1 MKNDV
6 PFNVLAN
13 PNSWERSPRGPLAAA
28 IGGALGF
35 STTTLFGGAAISLFG
50 GAVVISTASVVG
62 SLVLWAVTSW
72 ATKAMSPK
80 FDTGAFESQG
90 LLVNA
95 REAAGPQHFVYGEVR
110 KGGTVSFYETT
121 GTDNKFL
128 HQIIVLAGHEIN
140 SIQQI
145 YINDENVTLDSN
157 GFVTGDRWNSKIR
170 IYYHLGNQ
178 TSSTSA
184 FANVS
189 SKNLSNTLLA
199 DSELTGDDA
208 LDSNFV
214 GKGLAY
220 LYVRHEY
227 DREVFA
233 NGIPTITAQIRG
245 KKIFDPREA
254 SHVSNDPSTWAYSD
268 NAALCIRDFISSEY
282 GLGDDKID
290 DTSFA
295 AAANECDEDVTIYDS
310 TTEKRYTINGVVDAS
325 RPVGGVLEDM
335 VPACAGTLFYG
346 AGKWMLK
353 AGAYTT
359 PVKTFTDDDFR
370 SSVNLDTKVSFRDT
384 FNAVQGTYPS
394 KDNDYITS
402 DYPKISDATYLS
414 ADNNEES
421 ILDLPLNYT
430 TSTYTAQRLAKLTL
444 LRGRQQMTFTADFGT
459 EAMEVEVGDIVQI
472 THDRYSFSAKLFEV
486 ITWQMAVSDSGG
498 LVVRM
503 TLRETA
509 QSAFAWNTSDATAA
523 TVKATV
529 VPSVTDT
536 ATIGQVT
543 ATNTGFVDG
552 DGTFVSR
559 VTLDWPD
566 VVGGNF
572 SHYEVDH
579 KLSTDSQYKT
589 IITPVSLVNLSDYKK
604 DDVVNYRLRTVN
616 TLGATSDYTTVGSI
630 TVTGDT
636 TAPSAPTSVSATGSF
651 RAASIE
657 WTNPDVVDFSHA
669 EVYRSTTNDNTSATK
684 IAEVSSNSYVDAPL
698 ANSTTYYYWVKAVDY
713 SDNASGFSSSAS
725 ATTTLIE
732 GSDIPSNTIT
742 ETMISD
748 DSISTAKIQ
757 ANAISANELAADSVT
772 SGKIEAGAVTA
783 AKIAAD
789 AITADKIS
797 TNTLSAIS
805 ADLGTITGGNLA
817 LGNLAVDSTNMEP
830 TSGAGVIME
839 NDGDVA
845 FGGQGQ
851 YVAFDASTGKILVAG
866 EIVNLTQ
873 DALAGRDS
881 GTYSVITASETL
893 TNNLSGAGFY
903 SFVMVGGGGG
913 GSGLDTDESGQG
925 SGGGSSGI
933 CRFSFKWDGSTA
945 LSFTRGTGGTGGAG
959 NSGTASTFT
968 YGNLTLA
975 TANGGGGAN
984 NVNSANQ
991 QSGGAAGTASISNN
1005 VVTLLFSYAADGK
1018 RGSNAASGGGAGIDF
1033 LDPTNE
1039 APNATAAITNNSKSG
1054 GGMGTNQLNA
1064 HSGSN
1069 VDDTTPT
1076 DNNAVNFNF
1085 MGLQVTN
1092 SFRGGNISIRNSDAG
1107 PTAQGGAGGPFCGGG
1122 GARGNQN
1129 SVAAGG
1135 AGGYGGGGG
1144 GHMDDVGG
1152 GNGGAGG
1159 NGALYWKKL

>member
-1 MKNDV
+1 MKSNY
-6 PFNVLAN
+6 PFNVMAKH
-13 PNSWERSPRGPLAAA
+13 NSWDRVPRGPMAAA
-28 IGGALGF
+28 IGSAMGL

-50 GAVVISTASVVG
+50 GAVVLSTASVIG
-62 SLVLWAVTSW
+62 TLVLWAVTSW
-72 ATKAMSPK
+72 ASKALSPK
-80 FDTGAFESQG
+80 MDTGASNSQG

-121 GTDNKFL
+121 GTNNKFL
-128 HQIIVLAGHEIN
+128 HQIIVLAAHEIN
-140 SIQQI
+140 SIDQI
-145 YINDENVTLDSN
+145 FINDEVVTVSST
-157 GFVTGDRWNSKIR
+157 GFVTDDRWDSKIR
-170 IYYHLGNQ
+170 IYYHLGDQ
-178 TSSTSA
+178 TAVTDD

-189 SKNLSNTLLA
+189 GKNLNNTLLTE
-199 DSELTGDDA
+199 SELTGDDA

-214 GKGLAY
+214 GKGMAY

-233 NGIPTITAQIRG
+233 NGIPTITAKIKG

-254 SHVSNDPSTWAYSD
+254 SHVSNVPSTWEYSS

-295 AAANECDEDVTIYDS
+295 AAANECDEDVATHS
-310 TTEKRYTINGVVDAS
+310 SLTEKRYTINGVVDAS
-325 RPVGGVLEDM
+325 RPIGGVLEDM
-335 VPACAGTLFYG
+335 VPSCAGTLFYG

-353 AGAYTT
+353 AGAYTS

-370 SSVNLDTKVSFRDT
+370 SGIDLDTKVSFRDT

-414 ADNNEES
+414 QDNNEES
-421 ILDLPLNYT
+421 VLDLPLNYT

-472 THDRYSFSAKLFEV
+472 THDRYSFNAKQFEV
-486 ITWQMAVSDSGG
+486 ISWQMAVNEQSG

-503 TLRETA
+503 TLRETSQA
-509 QSAFAWNTSDATAA
+509 AFAWNTSDAVAPTVRA
-523 TVKATV
+523 TI
-529 VPSVTDT
+529 VPGVTDT

-559 VTLDWPD
+559 VTLNWPD

-579 KLSTDSQYKT
+579 KLSTDNQYKT
-589 IITPVSLVNLSDYKK
+589 IITPVSLVSLNDYKK

-630 TVTGDT
+630 TVSGDEI
-636 TAPSAPTSVSATGSF
+636 APAVVTSISASGGF
-651 RAASIE
+651 RSISIE
-657 WTNPDVVDFSHA
+657 WTNPTDADFSHV
-669 EVYRSTTNDNTSATK
+669 EIYRSTSNSSSSSTK
-684 IAEVSSNSYVDAPL
+684 IAETAADYYIDAPL
-698 ANSTTYYYWVKAVDY
+698 SGNTTFYYWMKSLDL
-713 SDNASGFSSSAS
+713 SGNTSGFSASAS
-725 ATTTLIE
+725 ATTNLIT
-732 GSDIPSNTIT
+732 GSDIPSDTIT
-742 ETMISD
+742 ETMISN
-748 DSISTAKIQ
+748 DSISTAKIK

-772 SGKIEAGAVTA
+772 SGAIQAGAITA

-789 AITADKIS
+789 AVTADKIS
-797 TNTLSAIS
+797 TNTLSAVS
-805 ADLGTITGGNLA
+805 ADMGTITGGTLT
-817 LGNLAVDSTNMEP
+817 LGNLVVNSTNMEP
-830 TSGAGVIME
+830 TSGVGVRLE

-851 YVAFDASTGKILVAG
+851 YVAFDASSGKILIAG
-866 EIVNLTQ
+866 ELVNLTQ

-881 GTYSVITASETL
+881 GTYSVITQTENL

-903 SFVMVGGGGG
+903 SFVMVGGGG
-913 GSGLDTDESGQG
+913 SASRIDTDESGKG
-925 SGGGSSGI
+925 TGGGSSGI
-933 CRFSFKWDGSTA
+933 ARFSFKWDGSTS
-945 LSFTRGTGGTGGAG
+945 LSFTRGSGGNTSGNLG
-959 NSGTASTFT
+959 NSGTASNFSV
-968 YGNLTLA
+968 GNVTLA
-975 TANGGGGAN
+975 QTNGGGGASN
-984 NVNSANQ
+984 NAGG
-991 QSGGAAGTASISNN
+991 SGGTATLSNN
-1005 VVTLLFSYAADGK
+1005 VVTLLFSYTSNGK
-1018 RGSNAASGGGAGIDF
+1018 SGSSAASGGGAGIDF
-1033 LDPTNE
+1033 LDVTNE
-1039 APNATAAITNNSKSG
+1039 APNATAAINNTSLSG

-1064 HSGSN
+1064 FSSSN
-1069 VDDTTPT
+1069 SDDTTPT

-1085 MGLQVTN
+1085 MGLPVTN
-1092 SFRGGNISIRNSDAG
+1092 TYRGGNIAQRNSDSG
-1107 PTAQGGAGGPFCGGG
+1107 PTAQGGSGGPFCGGG

-1144 GHMDDVGG
+1144 GRMDDVSG
-1152 GNGGAGG
+1152 GNGGQGG